1 MKLRS
6 KLLVSF
12 TIISLL
18 IVGLGIF
25 SVLKLTHMA
34 EADRELYTRATVP
47 MKDLISITEHFQKV
61 RIVTKEIA
69 WAESA
74 ESLQRHLAVFDALRR
89 DIDAYMKNVEE
100 SIFSESGLKV
110 LASYKDARAAY
121 SAAVMQIVDNAK
133 NQNLKAAQDV
143 FLREEPAV
151 ADKYQAAVNALVD
164 RKVVMSR
171 SISDANSE
179 LAASSTL
186 YMGCLVAL
194 GFVLSIGLGLL
205 LTRSVTKQLG
215 EDPGY
220 LHEVAEKIADGDL
233 ATDFF
238 TGRSNWGVFGALG
251 IMTETL
257 KNKLGFSQGVL
268 NGITTPCIVVDPADK
283 IVFINRQ
290 IIELVD
296 RSGLPE
302 KYIGSSAPEFFYN
315 DKSKPT
321 ITGESIRTNKIIHK
335 NKVSFYSIKQH
346 ELTVNVDA
354 APIYDLKGNLIAS
367 IALIA
372 DMTELVEQQE
382 KARMATAQGISQA
395 AHQLE
400 GVVEVVSSASEE
412 LSAQIEQSSRGA
424 DEQYGRVRETAT
436 AMEEM
441 NATVLE
447 VAKNAQQAADLSN
460 KARQQAVEGS
470 HIVTKAVNGIEAVHL
485 SSVAIKQDMDAL
497 GKQADGIGQIIGVIA
512 DIADQTNL
520 LALNAA
526 IEAARAG
533 DAGRGFAV
541 VADEVRKLAEKTMTA
556 TQEVGRAITDI
567 QADTR
572 KNIANVEN
580 VGLSIEAATKLSV
593 QSGQS
598 LTNILEYVQMVNDQ
612 VQSIATAS
620 EQQSAASEEINR
632 SVELVAKISQET
644 ALAMEQASGAVNDL
658 AQQSQTLQNLI
669 GAMKKQA

>member
-1 MKLRS
+1 M
-6 KLLVSF
+6 
-12 TIISLL
+12 
-18 IVGLGIF
+18 
-25 SVLKLTHMA
+25 
-34 EADRELYTRATVP
+34 
-47 MKDLISITEHFQKV
+47 
-61 RIVTKEIA
+61 
-69 WAESA
+69 
-74 ESLQRHLAVFDALRR
+74 
-89 DIDAYMKNVEE
+89 
-100 SIFSESGLKV
+100 
-110 LASYKDARAAY
+110 
-121 SAAVMQIVDNAK
+121 
-133 NQNLKAAQDV
+133 
-143 FLREEPAV
+143 
-151 ADKYQAAVNALVD
+151 
-164 RKVVMSR
+164 
-171 SISDANSE
+171 
-179 LAASSTL
+179 
-186 YMGCLVAL
+186 
-194 GFVLSIGLGLL
+194 
-205 LTRSVTKQLG
+205 
-215 EDPGY
+215 
-220 LHEVAEKIADGDL
+220 
-233 ATDFF
+233 
-238 TGRSNWGVFGALG
+238 
-251 IMTETL
+251 
-257 KNKLGFSQGVL
+257 L

-302 KYIGSSAPEFFYN
+302 KYMGSSAPEFFYN

-321 ITGESIRTNKIIHK
+321 ITGESIRTNKTIHK
-335 NKVSFYSIKQH
+335 NKVSFYSTKQRA
-346 ELTVNVDA
+346 LTVNVNA

-400 GVVEVVSSASEE
+400 AVVAVVSSASEE

-460 KARQQAVEGS
+460 KARQQAVEGA

-556 TQEVGRAITDI
+556 TQEVGQAITGI
-567 QADTR
+567 QVDTR

-580 VGLSIEAATKLSV
+580 VSLSIEAATKLSV

-598 LTNILEYVQMVNDQ
+598 LENILEYVQMVNDQ

-632 SVELVAKISQET
+632 SVELVAQISQET
-644 ALAMEQASGAVNDL
+644 AQAMEQASGAVNDL

-669 GAMKKQA
+669 GAMKSHA